1 MVGVPWS
8 NEVNRKGLTL
18 FEMLIALLITSLLSG
33 TITFIFVS
41 LLKGWDYQSR
51 RLDVKLE
58 TSRSLDTVIHDLK
71 ETLSITTAENRNITI
86 WFRDTDLDGVQ
97 DAGEVVTFSWD
108 GVSGSSLTR
117 TQVTSKI
124 IANYITNFQ
133 LNYFDEDNE
142 ELPSPVN
149 PQSERDEIKLIT
161 VTIASSKGSET
172 VTLRSNAKL
181 RNR

>member
-1 MVGVPWS
+1 M
-8 NEVNRKGLTL
+8 NRKGLTL
-18 FEMLIALLITSLLSG
+18 FEMLVSLLIISVLSG

-41 LLKGWDYQSR
+41 LLKGWDYQNR

-58 TSRSLDTVIHDLK
+58 VSCALDTVMYNLK
-71 ETLSITTAENRNITI
+71 EALSVNTAQNRTITI
-86 WFRDTDLDGVQ
+86 WFRDTDLDGTQ
-97 DAGEVVTFSWD
+97 DIGEIVTFSWD

-133 LNYFDEDNE
+133 LNYFDSNGI
-142 ELPSPVN
+142 ELPNPVN
-149 PQSERDEIKLIT
+149 PQSERDRIKLIS
-161 VTIASSKGSET
+161 VTIASSRGSET
-172 VTLRSNAKL
+172 VSLRSDVKL